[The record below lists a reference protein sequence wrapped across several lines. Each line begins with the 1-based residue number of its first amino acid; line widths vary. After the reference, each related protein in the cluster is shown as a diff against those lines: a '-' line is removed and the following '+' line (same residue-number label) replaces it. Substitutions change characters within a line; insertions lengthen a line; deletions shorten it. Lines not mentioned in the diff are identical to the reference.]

1 MQGLG
6 RSLPRDQPRDKA
18 ASRVG
23 TYLSS
28 HRTSPNFSLQSISA
42 SYSSPT
48 YRQPWKPSRTWVS
61 CSALKQEGC
70 SAAWSWQGGTG
81 DPEQGEAFLGQSPCA
96 WATSTVSIQHQDKTQ
111 PATSRARV
119 LPAPAKGSG
128 IHAANAI
135 GSTRYIL
142 QSIAHPQGIT
152 AEGAEQ
158 ARHTG
163 SMASPTWEPGAPR
176 GPGGPG
182 RAWGRRAPS
191 EPCAAALTAPLSP
204 V

>member
-6 RSLPRDQPRDKA
+6 HSLPHSEPGDKA

-28 HRTSPNFSLQSISA
+28 HRTSPSFSLQSISVGC
-42 SYSSPT
+42 SSPT

-61 CSALKQEGC
+61 HSALKQEGC
-70 SAAWSWQGGTG
+70 SAVWSWKEGTG
-81 DPEQGEAFLGQSPCA
+81 DPKQGEALLGQSLCA
-96 WATSTVSIQHQDKTQ
+96 WATSTVSIQHQDKTK
-111 PATSRARV
+111 PATNRTRV
-119 LPAPAKGSG
+119 LPAHAKGSR
-128 IHAANAI
+128 IHAANAVD
-135 GSTRYIL
+135 STWNIL
-142 QSIAHPQGIT
+142 WSIAYLQGST
-152 AEGAEQ
+152 AEGTEQ

-163 SMASPTWEPGAPR
+163 SPTWEPGAPR

-182 RAWGRRAPS
+182 RAWAGRAPS
-191 EPCAAALTAPLSP
+191 EPHTAALTALLSP

>member
-6 RSLPRDQPRDKA
+6 HSLPHREPGDKA

-28 HRTSPNFSLQSISA
+28 HRTSPSFSLQSISVGC
-42 SYSSPT
+42 SSPT

-61 CSALKQEGC
+61 HSALKQEGC
-70 SAAWSWQGGTG
+70 SAVWSWKEGTG
-81 DPEQGEAFLGQSPCA
+81 DPKQGEALLGQSLCA
-96 WATSTVSIQHQDKTQ
+96 WATSTVSIQHQDKTK
-111 PATSRARV
+111 PATNRTRV
-119 LPAPAKGSG
+119 LPAHAKGSR
-128 IHAANAI
+128 IHAANAVD
-135 GSTRYIL
+135 STWNIL
-142 QSIAHPQGIT
+142 WSIAYLQGST

-163 SMASPTWEPGAPR
+163 STGSPTWEPGAPR

-182 RAWGRRAPS
+182 RAWAGRAPS
-191 EPCAAALTAPLSP
+191 EPHTAALTALLSP

>member
-1 MQGLG
+1 MGAPWLKQLGHHGVCDVPPAPGGYQCLIAAGTGGHCCPCTRLVTPQLPMQGLG
-6 RSLPRDQPRDKA
+6 HSLPHDQPRDKA

-23 TYLSS
+23 TCLSF

-111 PATSRARV
+111 PATSGARV

-135 GSTRYIL
+135 GSTQYI
-142 QSIAHPQGIT
+142 
-152 AEGAEQ
+152 
-158 ARHTG
+158 
-163 SMASPTWEPGAPR
+163 
-176 GPGGPG
+176 
-182 RAWGRRAPS
+182 
-191 EPCAAALTAPLSP
+191 
-204 V
+204 